1 MFLFFDYTPH
11 KSPVE
16 VDLLVNL
23 TSAIGSAARA
33 IIHIPFS
40 LSGAP
45 VLVDLVR
52 PIQKRNLSYAQGS

>member
-23 TSAIGSAARA
+23 TSAIGSAARV
-33 IIHIPFS
+33 IIHIPFP

-45 VLVDLVR
+45 VLADLVR
-52 PIQKRNLSYAQGS
+52 PIQK

>member
-11 KSPVE
+11 KSPAE

-33 IIHIPFS
+33 IIHIPFP
-40 LSGAP
+40 LSGGP
-45 VLVDLVR
+45 VLADLVR
-52 PIQKRNLSYAQGS
+52 SIQKRYLSYAQGS